1 MYYGIVWG
9 VVSLNQVE
17 LIYVNYPDFMPRVSS
32 WKKYKYGLSN
42 NGVSLKAFD
51 MIEFSR
57 KRNYIIVNS
66 KISNVYDKS
75 KLKII
80 KSITKNDIFMRQLMI
95 YYYFIRV
102 VEDIHISGIDYLK
115 WNPFDILRITPDL
128 SGGINK
134 YARRENVLNYKNID
148 EVNPMDIKN
157 TGPLIKEY
165 SYGETTL
172 YLGIVDSTNVDY
184 ITDFMGKYKPE
195 VKIIYGGA
203 GTGKTTKLI
212 DKVNKYGDSC
222 VIMTP
227 TGKSMNVVRNKLLK
241 AGYDKEYIDSH
252 LSTIHS
258 GYYNAIGA
266 DKSILI
272 IDESSMLSY
281 ELFKLAISYTDALVV
296 SQDEVSHLKYEYL
309 TPEKS
314 IPRSSIKK
322 IYLYGDSTQLPPVDN
337 GSVFKDFIKL
347 SKIGGP
353 AKRKKLEKIYRQKHI
368 EILNYIYGFR
378 ESQEEFSQLTY
389 EINCYESL
397 RGELNE
403 LSKYINYNKYQI
415 IAPDNR
421 TVDKINDIVGKY
433 YNREKRIFKRNIY
446 HTESNGKKNIVVA
459 NGSIVEVIEKT
470 FINTK
475 SLCSSFNTPLHTDI
489 NIRKDK
495 SGIPVLF
502 TIQDLNLNNYFKL
515 KDCYISE
522 SVYKY
527 MTSPA
532 YCITVH
538 KSQGSEWNRCIVVFD
553 RPIKLLLNYS
563 LFYTALTRAKK
574 RLFILYKTTETKQ
587 LLRVKKKIYDP
598 SKSVLYKSITQMYS
612 L

>member
-9 VVSLNQVE
+9 IALNEVE
-17 LIYVNYPDFMPRVSS
+17 LIYINYPDFMPRVSS
-32 WKKYKYGLSN
+32 WKKYKYRLSN
-42 NGVSLKAFD
+42 NGISLKVFD

-57 KRNYIIVNS
+57 KRNGIIVNN
-66 KISNVYDKS
+66 KIVNVYDKS

-80 KSITKNDIFMRQLMI
+80 KSITKNDIFMRQLII
-95 YYYFIRV
+95 YYYFTRV

-128 SGGINK
+128 LGGINK
-134 YARRENVLNYKNID
+134 YARKNNVINYKNIH
-148 EVNPMDIKN
+148 EISLVDIKN
-157 TGPLIKEY
+157 TGPLIKKY
-165 SYGETTL
+165 SFGEKDTL
-172 YLGIVDSTNVDY
+172 YLGIVDSINVDY
-184 ITDFMGKYKPE
+184 ITDFMRKYKPE

-258 GYYNAIGA
+258 GYYNAVGV

-281 ELFKLAISYTDALVV
+281 ELFKLAVSYTEALVIA
-296 SQDEVSHLKYEYL
+296 QDEASHLKYEYL

-314 IPRSSIKK
+314 IPRSSVKK
-322 IYLYGDSTQLPPVDN
+322 IYLYGDSTQLPPIDN

-347 SKIGGP
+347 SKIRGLV
-353 AKRKKLEKIYRQKHI
+353 KRKKLEKIYRQKHI

-378 ESQEEFSQLTY
+378 NSQEEFSQLTY

-415 IAPDNR
+415 IAPDNQ
-421 TVDKINDIVGKY
+421 TVDKVNNIVGKY
-433 YNREKRIFKRNIY
+433 YKREKRIFKRNIY
-446 HTESNGKKNIVVA
+446 YTETNGKKNIIVA
-459 NGSIVEVIEKT
+459 NGSIVEVIEKK
-470 FINTK
+470 FINIK
-475 SLCSSFNTPLHTDI
+475 SLCGSFDIPLHADI
-489 NIRKDK
+489 CIRKDK
-495 SGIPVLF
+495 SGIPILF
-502 TIQDLNLNNYFKL
+502 TIQDLNSNNYFKI

-553 RPIKLLLNYS
+553 RPIRLLLNYS

-598 SKSVLYKSITQMYS
+598 SKSVLYKNISQMYS